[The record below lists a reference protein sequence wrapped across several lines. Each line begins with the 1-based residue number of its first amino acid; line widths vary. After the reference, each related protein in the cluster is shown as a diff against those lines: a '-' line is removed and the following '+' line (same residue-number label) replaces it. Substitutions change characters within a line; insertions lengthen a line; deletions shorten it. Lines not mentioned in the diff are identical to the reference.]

1 MMGAAAPVRSLTTWA
16 HVSIVVRLV
25 RGVEWVDGELHVGKV
40 AVMLTSRSRS
50 TEVDSGQGAALPR
63 RVPGAS
69 QRELALPPVPSVA
82 ADDVASGLSDR
93 PSVDLDVSEQLTPEL
108 DLAGLPD
115 LPDVSSLLAR
125 LVDERIPMALLID
138 LVNPAAPVVDD
149 EVDRAPSDVG

>member
-1 MMGAAAPVRSLTTWA
+1 
-16 HVSIVVRLV
+16 
-25 RGVEWVDGELHVGKV
+25 
-40 AVMLTSRSRS
+40 MLTSRSRS

-69 QRELALPPVPSVA
+69 QRETEAVAPVVASAVPSDLRERPA
-82 ADDVASGLSDR
+82 A
-93 PSVDLDVSEQLTPEL
+93 DLDVDDTASTEI
-108 DLAGLPD
+108 DLSGLPD

>member
-1 MMGAAAPVRSLTTWA
+1 MCGPLTTWA
-16 HVSIVVRLV
+16 HLSIVVRLTP
-25 RGVEWVDGELHVGKV
+25 GVEWVDGELRVGKV

-69 QRELALPPVPSVA
+69 QREAEAVSPVVTLASSRSDLRDRPA
-82 ADDVASGLSDR
+82 ADSEISG
-93 PSVDLDVSEQLTPEL
+93 TAAPEL

-115 LPDVSSLLAR
+115 LPDVSALLAR
-125 LVDERIPMALLID
+125 LVDERIPMALLVD

-149 EVDRAPSDVG
+149 EVDGAPSDVG